1 MIQKKIKFRDANGN
15 EIKELNYLVD
25 YIDNSIEKYII
36 RKNFS
41 VQTRSTKDGKSIYKN
56 YNFSDYTDL
65 WSLVKKIFE
74 GKLSIKESRKQQNA
88 IEKKITE
95 LHNRLNP
102 SGRGKKLNLSTTK
115 KQKIYILMKKI
126 FLSLEMKCSIQSKK
140 NLILQQVMM
149 TKENQ

>member
-56 YNFSDYTDL
+56 YKYL

-74 GKLSIKESRKQQNA
+74 GKLSIKESKKQQNA